1 MDLWDLAPHARHSS
15 RQHPRLP
22 RLYLRHPDPPPAV
35 RGAPMIA
42 NTFAVFFTALVQ
54 LLLLL
59 TVAPL
64 VSGLIKTLKARLQI
78 RRGPGIL
85 QPYRDLYKLFRKG
98 MVLPDTASWIF
109 AATPYVVFGATA
121 IAGLMLP
128 MISAKAPLGLF
139 GGVLAVVYLL
149 GLGRFFL
156 ALAGLDTGS
165 GFGGLGSSREMTIAA
180 LAEPA
185 MMLAVFTV
193 AIGANSTSL
202 SEIAKVATSSTWHF
216 LAPAQMLAFAA
227 LFIVLIAETGRIP
240 VDNPATHLELTMIHE
255 AMILEYSGPYLALI
269 EWGASIKQLVLMTL
283 LVNTF
288 FPFGLSSDW
297 TLQTIGV
304 GLAFYLAK
312 LLVLACLVVLVE
324 TSNAKLR
331 LFRVPELLM
340 VAFI

>member
-1 MDLWDLAPHARHSS
+1 MIPVFLT
-15 RQHPRLP
+15 
-22 RLYLRHPDPPPAV
+22 AV
-35 RGAPMIA
+35 A
-42 NTFAVFFTALVQ
+42 Q

-64 VSGLIKTLKARLQI
+64 VGGLIKTLKARLQI

-109 AATPYVVFGATA
+109 TATPYVVFTATA
-121 IAGLMLP
+121 IAGLMIP

-165 GFGGLGSSREMTIAA
+165 SFGGLGSSREMTIAA

-185 MMLAVFTV
+185 MMLAVF
-193 AIGANSTSL
+193 
-202 SEIAKVATSSTWHF
+202 
-216 LAPAQMLAFAA
+216 
-227 LFIVLIAETGRIP
+227 P

-255 AMILEYSGPYLALI
+255 AMILEYSGPYLGLL
-269 EWGASIKQLVLMTL
+269 EWGASIKQLLLMTL
-283 LVNTF
+283 LINAF
-288 FPFGLSSDW
+288 LPFGLHSKWS
-297 TLQTIGV
+297 LG
-304 GLAFYLAK
+304 GLLISLLYLLLK
-312 LLVLACLVVLVE
+312 LLVLAASIVLVE
-324 TSNAKLR
+324 TTNAKMR
-331 LFRVPELLM
+331 FFRVPDLLAM
-340 VAFI
+340 AFTLAALGLVSTFLF